1 MTRYSSLPTIPERLA
16 RLEELAIDL
25 WWSWH
30 PEARVVFRRLD
41 YPLWRATAHNPARML
56 WLIPR
61 EKLEE
66 ASADREF
73 LELYDRAV
81 AALDDARAARNTWWS
96 HRFPQIGS
104 HAIAYFSAEFA
115 LHQSLP
121 IYAGGLG
128 VLAGDH
134 CKEAS
139 DLGVPLI
146 GIGFMY
152 PQGYFHQHL
161 SAEGWQE
168 ESYEKINW
176 ADAPIEAALTPDG
189 KPCVTAVPLGDRSVL
204 VAVWRVLMGRVKL
217 YLLDTDLEEN
227 APWDRD
233 LSARLYGGDRETRI
247 QQEIIL
253 GIGGVRVLRA
263 LGADPGVF
271 HLNEGHAGFV
281 VLQRIR
287 DLIEHGASFDS
298 ALDEI
303 RQTTIFTT
311 HTPVP
316 AGHDAFPFHL
326 VEKHLAS
333 AWGTLGAH
341 RDQFLALGAYDNGAG
356 SQFNMTALA
365 IRSAGSTNAV
375 SRLHGQVTRAM
386 FAPMWPD
393 LSEAER
399 PVSAVTNGV
408 HVPTWISGEL
418 SDLFAKYL
426 GTDWL
431 ERHDDPMLWE
441 GVLAI
446 PDEELWAVRQSLRRY
461 LFTFVRERARQR
473 WMEEHVGIPRVVA
486 AGTLLEP
493 EALTIG
499 FARRFTGYKRP
510 ELVFHDS
517 QRLARILNATGRPA
531 QIVFAGKSHPADD
544 IGKHHLQRVYKRA
557 LDPLFGGRVAF
568 VDDYDLHVAHFLVQG
583 CDVWLN
589 NPRKPLE
596 ASGTSGM
603 KAAINGV
610 PHLSIGDGWWA
621 EGFTGANGWV
631 IDGGV
636 SGDNNDEV
644 DAADADALYRLL
656 EEEVV
661 PAFYDRDAGNVPHRW
676 IATVKQAIKTVA
688 PRFSARRMV
697 KEYVERMY
705 APALEKHGAKSEV
718 RLSARS
724 VDGG

>member
-1 MTRYSSLPTIPERLA
+1 MTPENNRPHLPDRIA
-16 RLEELAIDL
+16 RLQDLAGDL

-30 PEARVVFRRLD
+30 GEARTVFRRLD
-41 YPLWRATAHNPARML
+41 YSLWRATAHNPERML
-56 WLIPR
+56 HLIASD
-61 EKLEE
+61 KLDH
-66 ASADREF
+66 AAADPAF
-73 LELYDRAV
+73 LEIFDRAI
-81 AALDDARAARNTWWS
+81 AALDAARAAHNTWWTNTM
-96 HRFPQIGS
+96 PQVGGQT
-104 HAIAYFSAEFA
+104 IAYFSAEFA

-146 GIGFMY
+146 GVGFMY

-168 ESYEKINW
+168 ESYERLNW
-176 ADAPIEAALTPDG
+176 ADAPIEPALTPDG
-189 KPCVTAVPLGDRSVL
+189 KPCITAVPLGDRSVL
-204 VAVWRVLMGRVKL
+204 VAVWRVRLGRVTL
-217 YLLDTDLEEN
+217 YLLDTSLEEN
-227 APWDRD
+227 APWDRE

-253 GIGGVRVLRA
+253 GIGGVRALKA
-263 LGADPGVF
+263 LGVNPGVF

-287 DLIEHGASFDS
+287 DLIEQGVSFDD
-298 ALDEI
+298 ALTEI
-303 RQTTIFTT
+303 RRTTMFTT

-316 AGHDAFPFHL
+316 AGHDAFPFSM
-326 VEKHLAS
+326 VETHLAS
-333 AWGTLGAH
+333 CWGTLGAN
-341 RDQFLALGAYDNGAG
+341 RDRFLALGSYDNGG
-356 SQFNMTALA
+356 GLQFNMTALA

-375 SRLHGQVTRAM
+375 SQLHGEVTRAM
-386 FAPMWPD
+386 FAPMWPEIA
-393 LSEAER
+393 EAQR

-408 HVPTWISGEL
+408 HVPTWIAGDL
-418 SDLFAKYL
+418 TDLFTTYL
-426 GTDWL
+426 GAGWID
-431 ERHDDPMLWE
+431 RHDDPALWE

-446 PDEELWAVRQSLRRY
+446 PDDELWTVRQSLRRY
-461 LFTFVRERARQR
+461 LFTFIRERARQR
-473 WMEEHVGIPRVVA
+473 WVEEHVGIPRVVA

-493 EALTIG
+493 EALTLG

-510 ELVFHDS
+510 ELVFHDPE
-517 QRLARILNATGRPA
+517 RLARILNAAGRPV
-531 QIVFAGKSHPADD
+531 QIIFAGKSHPADD

-557 LDPLFGGRVAF
+557 LDPQFGGRIAF
-568 VDDYDLHVAHFLVQG
+568 LDDYDLHVAHFLVQG

-621 EGFTGANGWV
+621 EGFTGANGWM
-631 IDGGV
+631 IDGAAPA
-636 SGDNNDEV
+636 DNPDAV
-644 DAADADALYRLL
+644 DAADAAALYRLL

-661 PAFYDRDAGNVPHRW
+661 PAFYDRDRANVPHRW
-676 IATVKQAIKTVA
+676 IAVVKEAIRTVA

-697 KEYVERMY
+697 KEYAERMY
-705 APALEKHGAKSEV
+705 APGLEKKLQSEN
-718 RLSARS
+718 AT
-724 VDGG
+724 

>member
-1 MTRYSSLPTIPERLA
+1 MNRYSNLQPIPARIA
-16 RLEELAIDL
+16 RLEDLAVDL

-30 PEARVVFRRLD
+30 TETREVFRRLD
-41 YPLWRATAHNPARML
+41 YANWRATAHNPVLML
-56 WLIPR
+56 RLVSR
-61 EKLEE
+61 DRLEW
-66 ASADREF
+66 AAADSAF

-81 AALDDARAARNTWWS
+81 AALDEARSARNTWWARS
-96 HRFPQIGS
+96 FPQLTGP
-104 HAIAYFSAEFA
+104 IAYFSAEFA

-146 GIGFMY
+146 GVGFMY
-152 PQGYFHQHL
+152 PQGYFHQHI

-168 ESYEKINW
+168 ESYERLNW
-176 ADAPIEAALTPDG
+176 EDAPIEPALTPDG
-189 KPCVTAVPLGDRSVL
+189 KPCITAVPLGDRSVL
-204 VAVWRVLMGRVKL
+204 VAVWRVRLGRVKL

-227 APWDRD
+227 APWDRE

-253 GIGGVRVLRA
+253 GIGGVRTLKA
-263 LGADPGVF
+263 LGVTPGAF

-287 DLIEHGASFDS
+287 DLVEQGTSFDD
-298 ALDEI
+298 ALEQT

-326 VEKHLAS
+326 VEKHLAGC
-333 AWGTLGAH
+333 WGTLGAD
-341 RDQFLALGAYDNGAG
+341 RDRVMALGAYDNGG
-356 SQFNMTALA
+356 GPQFNMTALA
-365 IRSAGSTNAV
+365 IRTAGSTNAV
-375 SRLHGQVTRAM
+375 SQLHGQVTRAM
-386 FAPMWPD
+386 FAPMWPE
-393 LSEAER
+393 LAESDR
-399 PVSAVTNGV
+399 PVTAVTNGV
-408 HVPTWISGEL
+408 HVPTWIAADL
-418 SDLFAKYL
+418 STLFTRYL
-426 GTDWL
+426 GPDWL
-431 ERHDDPMLWE
+431 ERHDDPDLWD
-441 GVLAI
+441 GVLTI
-446 PDEELWAVRQSLRRY
+446 PDEELWRVRSSLRRY
-461 LFTFVRERARQR
+461 LFAFVRERARTR
-473 WMEEHVGIPRVVA
+473 WIVEHVGIPRVVA
-486 AGTLLEP
+486 AGTLLDP
-493 EALTIG
+493 DVLTLG

-510 ELVFHDS
+510 ELVFHDPE
-517 QRLARILNATGRPA
+517 RLASILNAAGRPV
-531 QIVFAGKSHPADD
+531 QIIFAGKSHPADD

-557 LDPLFGGRVAF
+557 LDPLFGGRIAF
-568 VDDYDLHVAHFLVQG
+568 VDDYDLHVAHFLAQG

-621 EGFTGANGWV
+621 EGYTGTNGWV
-631 IDGGV
+631 IDGGAPP
-636 SGDNNDEV
+636 DQPDAV
-644 DAADADALYRLL
+644 DAADAAALYRLL

-661 PAFYDRDAGNVPHRW
+661 PAFYDRDRSNVPHRW
-676 IATVKQAIKTVA
+676 LAVVKEAIRTVA
-688 PRFSARRMV
+688 PRFSSRRMV
-697 KEYVERMY
+697 KEYVGRMY
-705 APALEKHGAKSEV
+705 APALERKMV
-718 RLSARS
+718 AR
-724 VDGG
+724 

>member
-1 MTRYSSLPTIPERLA
+1 MTRYTGRPPLPQRIN
-16 RLEELAIDL
+16 RLEELAVDL

-30 PEARVVFRRLD
+30 PEAREVYRRLD
-41 YPLWRATAHNPARML
+41 YVSWRATAHNPVLML
-56 WLIPR
+56 RLIAPG
-61 EKLEE
+61 KLQ
-66 ASADREF
+66 SAAEDPEF
-73 LELYDRAV
+73 LRMYDRAM
-81 AALDDARAARNTWWS
+81 ASLDDARAARNTWWS
-96 HRFPQIGS
+96 RTFPHLAGQS
-104 HAIAYFSAEFA
+104 IAYFSAEFA

-152 PQGYFHQHL
+152 PQGYFHQHV

-168 ESYEKINW
+168 ESYEALNW
-176 ADAPIEAALTPDG
+176 ADAPIEPALGPDG
-189 KPCVTAVPLGDRSVL
+189 KPCITAVPLGDRSVL
-204 VAVWRVLMGRVKL
+204 VAIWRVRMGRVKL
-217 YLLDTDLEEN
+217 YLLDTNLEEN
-227 APWDRD
+227 APWDRE

-253 GIGGVRVLRA
+253 GIGGVRALKA
-263 LGADPGVF
+263 LGSDPGVF
-271 HLNEGHAGFV
+271 HLNEGHAAFV
-281 VLQRIR
+281 ILQRIR
-287 DLIEHGASFDS
+287 DLVEHGSTFDQ
-298 ALDEI
+298 ALDEV
-303 RQTTIFTT
+303 RSTTVFTT

-316 AGHDAFPFHL
+316 AGHDQFPFHL
-326 VEKHLAS
+326 VEKHLAGC
-333 AWGTLGAH
+333 WGTLGAH
-341 RDQFLALGAYDNGAG
+341 RDGFLALGAYDNGG
-356 SQFNMTALA
+356 GPQFNMTALA
-365 IRSAGSTNAV
+365 LRSAGVTNAV
-375 SRLHGQVTRAM
+375 SQLHGEVTRDM

-393 LSEAER
+393 MPAAER
-399 PVSAVTNGV
+399 PVTSVTNGV
-408 HVPTWISGEL
+408 HVPTWIAGEL
-418 SDLFAKYL
+418 SQLFCKYL
-426 GTDWL
+426 GEDWI
-431 ERHDDPMLWE
+431 EHHADAAMWE
-441 GVLAI
+441 AVLAI
-446 PDEELWAVRQSLRRY
+446 PDEELWTVRQSLRRY

-473 WMEEHVGIPRVVA
+473 WMEEHVGVPRVVA

-493 EALTIG
+493 DTLTIG

-510 ELVFHDS
+510 ELVFHDPE
-517 QRLARILNATGRPA
+517 RLARILNASGRPV
-531 QIVFAGKSHPADD
+531 QIMFAGKSHPADD
-544 IGKHHLQRVYKRA
+544 VGKHHLQRVYKRA
-557 LDPLFGGRVAF
+557 LDPMFGGRVAF

-636 SGDNNDEV
+636 SGDNHEAV

-661 PAFYDRDAGNVPHRW
+661 PAFYDRDKSNVPHAW
-676 IATVKQAIKTVA
+676 LAVVKEAIRTVA

-697 KEYVERMY
+697 REYTERMY
-705 APALEKHGAKSEV
+705 APALEKRATLKSEV
-718 RLSARS
+718 
-724 VDGG
+724 